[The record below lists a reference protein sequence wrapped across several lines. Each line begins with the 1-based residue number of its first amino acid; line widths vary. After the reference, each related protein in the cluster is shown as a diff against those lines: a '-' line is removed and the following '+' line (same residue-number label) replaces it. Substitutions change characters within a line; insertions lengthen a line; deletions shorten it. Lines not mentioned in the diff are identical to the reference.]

1 MWPRGILNRSEPRNN
16 MVYVSYDF
24 YLINLVFIFIIS
36 HHSHMCPSPFF
47 TEFSLPR
54 HDRDRYRAFFNIAW
68 SAQKIS
74 WISGHGMPD
83 WWALRLESGW
93 GKTISVSMLIDTL
106 ITYSWWVIQGTNIS
120 PCSSPTPTFS
130 VSIWE
135 HLAQNHIMFSKLLSI
150 CFSGDD
156 WGHSCKIIV
165 NYEDDYLKHHM

>member
-24 YLINLVFIFIIS
+24 YLIHLVFIFIIS

-54 HDRDRYRAFFNIAW
+54 HDRDGYRAFFNIAW

-74 WISGHGMPD
+74 WISGHDMD
-83 WWALRLESGW
+83 WWAVRLESGW
-93 GKTISVSMLIDTL
+93 GKTILSACWYFDNVFLLSHSGNKLIPMQL
-106 ITYSWWVIQGTNIS
+106 SHI
-120 PCSSPTPTFS
+120 S

-135 HLAQNHIMFSKLLSI
+135 HLAQNHILFSKLLSI
-150 CFSGDD
+150 CLSGDD
-156 WGHSCKIIV
+156 WGHSFKIIV

>member
-1 MWPRGILNRSEPRNN
+1 MVHCWNSSSHASLSSIVFKIECQNSFVTLYGRQITYNNRIKCGPGGILNRSEPRTN

-68 SAQKIS
+68 SAQQIS
-74 WISGHGMPD
+74 WISGHDMD
-83 WWALRLESGW
+83 WWALRLDSGW

-106 ITYSWWVIQGTNIS
+106 IMYSCWVIQGTNLS
-120 PCSSPTPTFS
+120 PCSSPTH
-130 VSIWE
+130 VW
-135 HLAQNHIMFSKLLSI
+135 
-150 CFSGDD
+150 
-156 WGHSCKIIV
+156 
-165 NYEDDYLKHHM
+165 